1 MVNCPFQYYF
11 TSGINA
17 IIINLKGEMAVTLH
31 QKDYVNAYLIM
42 GGAKK
47 K

>member
-1 MVNCPFQYYF
+1 MV
-11 TSGINA
+11 
-17 IIINLKGEMAVTLH
+17 VTLH

-47 K
+47 KSNSNDNWGSDRHKYGGF

>member
-31 QKDYVNAYLIM
+31 QKDYAYLIM